1 MWSMGTVGYAPGLEH
16 SLSPDRGEPVRLAG
30 DHELCLSTI
39 FIYRVVRAEG
49 SRWEVEAA
57 AYYHAVETP
66 DAKEIVA
73 FHWRPSQA
81 STFAHPHMHLGAG
94 IGADL
99 GILEKTHI
107 PTGRICLE
115 DVLKFA
121 ILELGVEPKR
131 DDWREVLSETRAA
144 SEERRTWR

>member
-1 MWSMGTVGYAPGLEH
+1 MSTDGYTPGLEH

-30 DHELCLSTI
+30 DDELCLSTI
-39 FIYRVVRAEG
+39 FMYRVVRAERG
-49 SRWEVEAA
+49 RDPWKVEAT
-57 AYYHAVETP
+57 AYYHALETP

-73 FHWRPSQA
+73 FHWHPSQA

-107 PTGRICLE
+107 PTGRIALE

-131 DDWREVLSETRAA
+131 DDCHDVLSETRAA
-144 SEERRTWR
+144 FEERRTWR